1 MRFYSFRL
9 RQKLFQM
16 QIFVDWWTE
25 FFKQKNNEKY
35 KRHVIF
41 SEKSRKFGKQM
52 LIQSPLW
59 LSEADKY
66 NAKNVLCVYIL
77 YIFVFQQIFI
87 FYATL
92 WQSVLLT
99 MQKLHSYSYLDFNPY
114 LSCYCP
120 AAVVWFKYLYTC
132 LHDSANVSVYLLTI
146 KTVKKTTDRPQ
157 LWENWNGTSNCNH
170 LRWISCSIVLI
181 FY

>member
-16 QIFVDWWTE
+16 QIFVDSWPE

-66 NAKNVLCVYIL
+66 NAKNVLCVYYTFL
-77 YIFVFQQIFI
+77 Y
-87 FYATL
+87 
-92 WQSVLLT
+92 S
-99 MQKLHSYSYLDFNPY
+99 N
-114 LSCYCP
+114 
-120 AAVVWFKYLYTC
+120 KYLFFTRQKQHSDNPFC
-132 LHDSANVSVYLLTI
+132 
-146 KTVKKTTDRPQ
+146 
-157 LWENWNGTSNCNH
+157 
-170 LRWISCSIVLI
+170 
-181 FY
+181 

>member
-87 FYATL
+87 FYATKTTL

-132 LHDSANVSVYLLTI
+132 LHDSANVFCLFIDNKNS
-146 KTVKKTTDRPQ
+146 KKNNRSPTVMGKLK
-157 LWENWNGTSNCNH
+157 WN
-170 LRWISCSIVLI
+170 
-181 FY
+181 